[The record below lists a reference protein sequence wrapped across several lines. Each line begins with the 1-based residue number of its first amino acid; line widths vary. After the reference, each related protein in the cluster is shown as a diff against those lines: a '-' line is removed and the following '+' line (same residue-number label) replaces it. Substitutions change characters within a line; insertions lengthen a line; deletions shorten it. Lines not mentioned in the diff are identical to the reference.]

1 MVVNGEETM
10 IAGARAGL
18 GMLALAGLLWPATVE
33 AQGTFKCS
41 MMTVNDVQ
49 HEWCKRLTARMESVT
64 NGALKGQ
71 AFPAGQLGG
80 TAQQIQGVQLGTIEA
95 FVTPPDFLVGIDPR
109 FMVLTSPYLFDDMDH
124 AHRVLN
130 DPDFIDRFL
139 AIGEPKGY
147 KGLSLMVYG
156 PVGIALRTPL
166 HSPDD
171 LKGKKIRINATP
183 IEQAMMSAFG
193 SSGVPMGIVEALQ
206 AAQQGVVD
214 GVQSA
219 LPAIANFK
227 FYELTKYHANTQHF
241 FITSIGVV
249 SKRWFDSL
257 PPATQQA
264 LVKEARG
271 LHKEMLE
278 FTREA
283 NRKAQDVWK
292 AGSKDGWIE
301 LTAEQRAA
309 FRARIE
315 GIDAKIMQDFPQV
328 KEMLELVRRKA
339 NELR

>member
-1 MVVNGEETM
+1 M
-10 IAGARAGL
+10 IAR
-18 GMLALAGLLWPATVE
+18 ALATLAVALAAVATATA
-33 AQGTFKCS
+33 AQAQAFKCS
-41 MMTVNDVQ
+41 TMTVNDVQ
-49 HEWCKRLTARMESVT
+49 HEWCKRLTARMEAAT
-64 NGALKGQ
+64 NGGMKGQ
-71 AFPAGQLGG
+71 AFAAGQLGG
-80 TAQQIQGVQLGTIEA
+80 TPQQIQGVGLGTIEA

-109 FMVLTSPYLFDDMDH
+109 FMVLTSPYLFDNMDH
-124 AHRVLN
+124 AYRVLN
-130 DPDFIDRFL
+130 DPEFLDTFL

-241 FITSIGVV
+241 FINSIGVV
-249 SKRWFDSL
+249 SKRWFDAL
-257 PPATQQA
+257 PQATQQT
-264 LVKEARG
+264 LVKEARA
-271 LHKEMLE
+271 LHPEMLE
-278 FTREA
+278 FARA
-283 NRKAQDVWK
+283 ADQKAQETWK
-292 AGSKDGWIE
+292 AGAKDGWIE
-301 LTAEQRAA
+301 LTPEQRNA
-309 FRARIE
+309 FRQRIE
-315 GIDAKIMQDFPQV
+315 GIDGKITQDFPQV
-328 KEMLELVRRKA
+328 KDMLDLVRRKA
-339 NELR
+339 AQLR

>member
-1 MVVNGEETM
+1 MVPRTLVLP
-10 IAGARAGL
+10 GL
-18 GMLALAGLLWPATVE
+18 LALAGLLWPAAAG
-33 AQGTFKCS
+33 AQGAFKCS

-49 HEWCKRLTARMESVT
+49 HEWCKRLAARMESAT
-64 NGALKGQ
+64 NGTLKGQ

-80 TAQQIQGVQLGTIEA
+80 TAQQIQGVGLGTIEA

-109 FMVLTSPYLFDDMDH
+109 FMVLTSPYLFNDMDH
-124 AHRVLN
+124 AYRVLN
-130 DPDFIDRFL
+130 DPEFIDKFL
-139 AIGEPKGY
+139 ALGEPKGY
-147 KGLSLMVYG
+147 KGISLMVYG

-183 IEQAMMSAFG
+183 IEQAMMNAFG

-249 SKRWFDSL
+249 SKRWYDSL
-257 PPATQQA
+257 TPSVQQT
-264 LVKEARG
+264 LTREARA
-271 LHKEMLE
+271 LHGEMLA

-283 NRKAQDVWK
+283 NQKAQETWK

-301 LTAEQRAA
+301 LTPAQRDA

-315 GIDAKIMQDFPQV
+315 GIDAKIVQDFPAV
-328 KEMLELVRRKA
+328 KEMLELVRRKSSD
-339 NELR
+339 LR